1 MRSAWIFAVLVAVLA
16 VSSSASAKKD
26 KAKAKKK
33 AAPPD
38 EGPPKDES
46 WKKKPIESYTD
57 ADLEK
62 LYEQWE
68 EDEDEL
74 PLDELPEWDP
84 RKPQPQIDFSKLD
97 MSDTDNVMRA
107 TKKGKTVMMFVKV
120 SGNPTKEEAEGISS
134 IWQTGLWNTHIS
146 ADRFSLEDDR
156 VIFVFKDGDHAW
168 EAREYFL
175 EQERCY
181 DVQLESKTYCGKH
194 FPECEG
200 ELKEKEAKDKANNEK
215 AVQERKKREEKEKKK
230 KEKAEKKK
238 KEKEASKGSIDEKDE
253 L

>member
-1 MRSAWIFAVLVAVLA
+1 MFLF
-16 VSSSASAKKD
+16 
-26 KAKAKKK
+26 
-33 AAPPD
+33 
-38 EGPPKDES
+38 
-46 WKKKPIESYTD
+46 PISD

-156 VIFVFKDGDHAW
+156 VIFVFK
-168 EAREYFL
+168 
-175 EQERCY
+175 
-181 DVQLESKTYCGKH
+181 VSK
-194 FPECEG
+194 
-200 ELKEKEAKDKANNEK
+200 
-215 AVQERKKREEKEKKK
+215 
-230 KEKAEKKK
+230 
-238 KEKEASKGSIDEKDE
+238 S
-253 L
+253 